1 MLTKLWGCRLDSKL
15 NEFNRHSNY
24 LVGAGMTSRNDD
36 NCTENAIYR
45 ANRYYESALLHYLL
59 VLDIT
64 MKNGSTV
71 VIATVEPFKQKSK
84 NHIISFVSLS
94 EKHTN
99 SRVFLLSS
107 FE

>member
-1 MLTKLWGCRLDSKL
+1 
-15 NEFNRHSNY
+15 
-24 LVGAGMTSRNDD
+24 MTSRNDD

-71 VIATVEPFKQKSK
+71 VIATVELFKQKLK
-84 NHIISFVSLS
+84 NYIISFVR
-94 EKHTN
+94 KTYKFTHIFT
-99 SRVFLLSS
+99 F
-107 FE
+107 

>member
-1 MLTKLWGCRLDSKL
+1 
-15 NEFNRHSNY
+15 
-24 LVGAGMTSRNDD
+24 MTSRNDD

-71 VIATVEPFKQKSK
+71 VIATVELFKQKLK
-84 NHIISFVSLS
+84 NYIISFVR
-94 EKHTN
+94 KTYKFT
-99 SRVFLLSS
+99 RIFT
-107 FE
+107 F